1 MRQGPDMVSP
11 SAGTEVS
18 AREPHAMLV
27 HARKL
32 VRWTLIGLMAA
43 TGALVIGFAFFADHI
58 GRLSAPLPVPEADG
72 IIVLTGGS
80 QRIQTAV
87 DLLSEGKGK
96 RLLISGVNPQTTRDL
111 LRKETGASPQLFNC
125 CVDLDIAALDT
136 IGNADEGA
144 KWISR
149 NHFSS
154 IILVTN
160 NYHMPRSVMELGRKV
175 DGVAITAFPVVN
187 SSLDDGSWMRDPA
200 AVRVLFTEYTKY
212 LAAVAR
218 GVTSQAGNAAKAS
231 AH

>member
-1 MRQGPDMVSP
+1 MEQGQDMVSP
-11 SAGTEVS
+11 SAGAEV
-18 AREPHAMLV
+18 AQREPHAAMH

-43 TGALVIGFAFFADHI
+43 TGALVIGFAFFADHV
-58 GRLSAPLPVPEADG
+58 GRLSAPRSVPPADG

-80 QRIQTAV
+80 QRIQAAV
-87 DLLSEGKGK
+87 DLLAHGKGK

-111 LRKETGASPQLFNC
+111 LRKETGAASQLFNC

-160 NYHMPRSVMELGRKV
+160 NYHIPRSVMELGRKV
-175 DGVAITAFPVVN
+175 DGVSITAFPVVN
-187 SSLDDGSWMRDPA
+187 SSLDDGTWMRDPA

-212 LAAVAR
+212 LAAMVR
-218 GVTSQAGNAAKAS
+218 GMVGRGGAS
-231 AH
+231 AEASSH